1 MQSALI
7 QDFAELNALPDSFVQ
22 DAQRWLIPL
31 ADSLRAR
38 IMLTNSESGAHDALL
53 IGVSGC
59 QGSGKST
66 ASELLA
72 NLLQAEGMRT
82 ATLSLDDFYYGR
94 AEREALTTQQHPL
107 FRTRGVPGTH
117 DIALAQATL
126 EALNGRA
133 PQRGAPVPLPRFDK
147 ASDEPHPPALWPL
160 VEPAQAGRPYV
171 DAIIFEGWCVGA
183 LPQTEEQLA
192 APCNALEQQEDPA
205 GLWRGYANACLAQT
219 LSAAFHASR
228 YAHLSRS
235 TAIRVRGAL
244 AKSAGATAAQSTGAA
259 QGDALMDVAAI
270 HRFVQHFER
279 LTRPL
284 SRHAAGAC
292 GRHAPA
298 RRAAA
303 HRFFYARLTR

>member
-7 QDFAELNALPDSFVQ
+7 QGFAELHALPDSFVQ

-94 AEREALTTQQHPL
+94 AQREALATQQHPL

-126 EALNGRA
+126 EALNGRG

-147 ASDEPHPPALWPL
+147 ANDEPHPPALWPL

-171 DAIIFEGWCVGA
+171 DAIIFEGWCMGA
-183 LPQTEEQLA
+183 LPQTEEQLSVA
-192 APCNALEQQEDPA
+192 CNALEQQEDPA

-219 LSAAFHASR
+219 YQPLFTRLDTLIYLAAPRFECVEHWRNRQEQRLRSAQG
-228 YAHLSRS
+228 
-235 TAIRVRGAL
+235 GA
-244 AKSAGATAAQSTGAA
+244 
-259 QGDALMDVAAI
+259 GDALMDAPAI

-279 LTRPL
+279 LTRHCL
-284 SRHAAGAC
+284 DTL
-292 GRHAPA
+292 PA
-298 RRAAA
+298 RADVTLLLDEQQRIVSST
-303 HRFFYARLTR
+303 LD